1 MGDIILPLFIL
12 CATVISIQIVYLLVM
27 TFAFRKAGR
36 PADAATP
43 LSVIVCAHNEIEN
56 LKQLVPQLL
65 AQDHEDF
72 EVIIVDDRSS
82 DSSDQFLLEVSA
94 RYPRLRIVTVSH
106 TPQHINGKKFALTLG
121 IKAARNEWV
130 VLTDADC
137 RPASKVWLR
146 TMAGSFDAG
155 KEIVIGFSPYYVQPG
170 FLNAFIRF
178 EALLTM
184 IQYGG
189 MALAGRP
196 YMGVGR
202 NLAYR
207 KSLFLD
213 NKGFND
219 HLHVTGGDDDLFVNR
234 HASSDNVAVVLGYD
248 ALVHS
253 VPKKTWSEFFTQK
266 VRHLSVGKRYRMG
279 DKILLGTFS
288 LTMMLSWFSLVAVP
302 FLGLYGYVLLGLF
315 AARWMLLVILFSTAC
330 RKAGEKVAL
339 WEIPFLDFIYC
350 FYYLV
355 AGPVALLSK
364 KVRWK
369 N

>member
-1 MGDIILPLFIL
+1 MDPTLLTLFIL
-12 CATVISIQIVYLLVM
+12 CATTLCIQIVYLLM
-27 TFAFRKAGR
+27 LTTSFANAHRSGQSS
-36 PADAATP
+36 TP

-65 AQDHEDF
+65 SQDHENF
-72 EVIIVDDRSS
+72 ELIVVDDRSS
-82 DSSDQFLLEVSA
+82 DGTDEYLVESA
-94 RYPRLRIVTVSH
+94 SRYPKLRVVTVSH
-106 TPQHINGKKFALTLG
+106 TPAHINGKKFALTLG

-137 RPASKVWLR
+137 RPASPSWLKN
-146 TMAGSFDAG
+146 MAGLFSDE
-155 KEIVIGFSPYYVQPG
+155 KSIVIGISPYQREPG
-170 FLNAFIRF
+170 LLNAFIRF
-178 EALLTM
+178 EAILTM
-184 IQYGG
+184 IQYVG

-234 HASSDNVAVVLGYD
+234 HASSRNVAVVLGKE
-248 ALVHS
+248 AIVRSL
-253 VPKKTWSEFFTQK
+253 PKKTWRAYFRQK
-266 VRHLSVGKRYRMG
+266 IRHLAVGRRYRFG
-279 DKILLGTFS
+279 DKF
-288 LTMMLSWFSLVAVP
+288 
-302 FLGLYGYVLLGLF
+302 LLGLF
-315 AARWMLLVILFSTAC
+315 SITWILSWLSLFSIPYLGTYAQFIAGLFLFRWILLVTVFAIAC
-330 RKAGEKVAL
+330 RKAGERIAL
-339 WEIPFLDFIYC
+339 WKIPFLDFIYA